1 MPREYMHTVALP
13 LEPELRKD
21 FPFVHKEQCLVL
33 GIPTEL
39 VIVDLNIEHVEAEIS
54 DLQNARQFLPNVA
67 IYGGSTI
74 IPHIVENSPKCIII
88 VAVKPGNKQNIDQSN
103 IVDVLAYV
111 TWRIS
116 GFPTNRVLGVG
127 TMLDSS
133 RFCNAIS
140 KKLGLSADSVSGY
153 ILGEQGEKSANAH
166 DRTDTCVVPY
176 QGFWNILATVAKG
189 NEWDEPIL
197 ATANYRASVHEGAS
211 LLSQLDIR
219 LRLKKWILYSNL
231 HIDLRSVS
239 AFTGLLVRV
248 RSNCRC
254 MGEYEIET
262 PGVFDWIMMVL
273 NHVLENIAENY
284 TDRSQEVAVN
294 SQKSNGYERDVLLS
308 RKHSSFSWYHGL
320 QGIDKDIFFSL
331 PCIVNANGVRGIML
345 QQLDEDE
352 KEKLFTSAKKMEELL
367 QSIEW

>member
-1 MPREYMHTVALP
+1 MLKLKSVTCKMLDSSFQTLP
-13 LEPELRKD
+13 FMGVQLSSNSSIAILCAGVERRDNESQISHVQRN
-21 FPFVHKEQCLVL
+21 
-33 GIPTEL
+33 
-39 VIVDLNIEHVEAEIS
+39 VDA
-54 DLQNARQFLPNVA
+54 FK
-67 IYGGSTI
+67 TI

-88 VAVKPGNKQNIDQSN
+88 VAVKP
-103 IVDVLAYV
+103 VDVLAYV

-153 ILGEQGEKSANAH
+153 ILGEQGEKSVPIWSSV
-166 DRTDTCVVPY
+166 TCAGV
-176 QGFWNILATVAKG
+176 K
-189 NEWDEPIL
+189 
-197 ATANYRASVHEGAS
+197 
-211 LLSQLDIR
+211 
-219 LRLKKWILYSNL
+219 
-231 HIDLRSVS
+231 LRSVYPGIGTADDKEGYNKILQDLIENERAIDKGKGANS
-239 AFTGLLVRV
+239 FAMGLATSVICESILTDANSILPLSTHAKHEGKLV
-248 RSNCRC
+248 
-254 MGEYEIET
+254 
-262 PGVFDWIMMVL
+262 
-273 NHVLENIAENY
+273 
-284 TDRSQEVAVN
+284 
-294 SQKSNGYERDVLLS
+294 
-308 RKHSSFSWYHGL
+308 GL